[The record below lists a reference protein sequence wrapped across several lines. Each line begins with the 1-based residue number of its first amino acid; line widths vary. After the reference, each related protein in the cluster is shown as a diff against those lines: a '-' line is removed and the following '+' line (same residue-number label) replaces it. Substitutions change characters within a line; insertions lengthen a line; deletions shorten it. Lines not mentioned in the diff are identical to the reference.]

1 MSAKSQ
7 FGLLKL
13 RRFLPLF
20 VTQFLGAFNDNL
32 YKAGLVAL
40 FTFTILVAE
49 EHENIYVI
57 AAQGLLSLPFFLFSA
72 TAGTL
77 ADYFEK
83 SRLITYVKYG
93 ELAIAILIALT
104 FLLKLPILM
113 LGVLFLL
120 GTQSAFF
127 GPLKFSILPQH
138 LDNTEIVGGNGVV
151 EMGTFVAILLG
162 TIIGTQLVGTEQERN
177 VEYVMPVA
185 LTVVIIVVAV
195 VGLISSYFIPKA
207 RSHMDSKPNWN
218 PVTVTIDL
226 LRIASERRSVM
237 RSILG
242 VAWFWSL
249 GAVYLAQFPNLTE
262 DYLHGTKSV
271 FTLLLSVITISIALG
286 SLTCEKLS
294 RKRVEMGLVP
304 IGAFF
309 ISVIGIDLFFALN
322 AIPEVDPRGIIGF
335 LQTPSSYRVLIE
347 MICIGFFMGVYV
359 VPLQTLIQVRTPVD
373 RRARVVAANNVM
385 NAALVVCGALWSL
398 LWIEAFKWNIPS
410 LFLFMSIF
418 NAVVS
423 VYIFLQVPE
432 FTMRFVVWMLSHSLY
447 RVDHTG
453 IDLVPEKGG
462 ALIASNHVSYIDALV
477 LAGAVRRPIRFVMAK
492 DVYDT
497 PVLNYLFRACR
508 TIPIAP
514 KSSDPE
520 TYNKAF
526 EDIEKALEEGDL
538 LCIFPEGRLTP
549 DGKIGEFKS
558 GIMKILETTPVPVI
572 PAALQGLWGTKFT
585 NHGEGLFKGSL
596 NLRSKLGVALSA
608 PIEGTDVN
616 LEALKREVVRLHSV
630 PVHA

>member
-1 MSAKSQ
+1 M
-7 FGLLKL
+7 
-13 RRFLPLF
+13 
-20 VTQFLGAFNDNL
+20 TQFLGAFNDNL

-40 FTFTILVAE
+40 FTFTVLVAE
-49 EHENIYVI
+49 DHENIYVI

-77 ADYFEK
+77 ADHFEK
-83 SRLITYVKYG
+83 SRLISYVKIG
-93 ELAIAILIALT
+93 ELIIAFLIA
-104 FLLKLPILM
+104 FAFWSRQPMLM

-138 LDNTEIVGGNGVV
+138 LNNNEIIGGNGVV

-162 TIIGTQLVGTEQERN
+162 TILGTQLVGTEQEQD
-177 VEYVMPVA
+177 VSYVVPIT
-185 LTVVIIVVAV
+185 LTVLIIGVAV
-195 VGLISSYFIPKA
+195 VGLVSSFYIPQAQSLLK
-207 RSHMDSKPNWN
+207 SKPRWN
-218 PVTVTIDL
+218 PVKVTIGL
-226 LRIASERRSVM
+226 LKIASERKSVM

-262 DYLHGTKSV
+262 DYLYGTKSV

-286 SLTCEKLS
+286 SLTCEALS
-294 RKRVEMGLVP
+294 RRHIEMGLVP

-309 ISVIGIDLFFALN
+309 ISIVGIDLFFSLN
-322 AIPEVDPRGIIGF
+322 SIPESAPRTILTF
-335 LQTPSSYRVLIE
+335 LQTGGSYRVIIE
-347 MICIGFFMGVYV
+347 MILIGFFMGIYV
-359 VPLQTLIQVRTPVD
+359 VPLQTLIQVRTPED

-398 LWIEAFKWNIPS
+398 LWIRVFQWDIPS
-410 LFLFMSIF
+410 LFLFMSIL

-432 FTMRFVVWMLSHSLY
+432 FTMRFVVWIISHSLY
-447 RVDHTG
+447 RVRHRG
-453 IDLVPEKGG
+453 IDLVPETGS
-462 ALIASNHVSYIDALV
+462 AIIVSNHVSYIDALV

-492 DVYDT
+492 DVYEM
-497 PVLNYLFRACR
+497 PFLNYLFRACR

-514 KSSDPE
+514 KSVDLD

-526 EDIEKALEEGDL
+526 EDIEQALQDGDL

-549 DGKIGEFKS
+549 DGEVGEFKS
-558 GIMKILETTPVPVI
+558 GLMKVLVSTPVPVI
-572 PAALQGLWGTKFT
+572 PAALKGLWGSKFT
-585 NHGEGLFKGSL
+585 HHGEGLFKGSL
-596 NLRSKLGVALSA
+596 KLRSKLGVAISK
-608 PIEGTDVN
+608 PIDGTDV
-616 LEALKREVVRLHSV
+616 EMSVLKTEVQRLRGAHR
-630 PVHA
+630 

>member
-1 MSAKSQ
+1 M
-7 FGLLKL
+7 
-13 RRFLPLF
+13 
-20 VTQFLGAFNDNL
+20 TQFLGAFNDNL

-40 FTFTILVAE
+40 FTFTVLVSE
-49 EHENIYVI
+49 NHEDIYVI
-57 AAQGLLSLPFFLFSA
+57 VAQGLLSLPFFLFSA

-83 SRLITYVKYG
+83 SRLITYVKFG
-93 ELAIAILIALT
+93 ELVIAFLIALT
-104 FLLKLPILM
+104 FWSKQPMFM

-162 TIIGTQLVGTEQERN
+162 TIIGTQLVGTEQERD
-177 VEYVMPVA
+177 VAYVMPIA
-185 LTVVIIVVAV
+185 LTVVIIAVAA
-195 VGLISSYFIPKA
+195 VGLASSFFIPKA
-207 RSHMDSKPNWN
+207 RSHLDSKPCWN
-218 PVTVTIDL
+218 PIKVTGHL
-226 LRIASERRSVM
+226 LKIARERSSVR

-262 DYLHGTKSV
+262 DYLYGTKSV

-294 RKRVEMGLVP
+294 RKHVEMGLVP

-309 ISVIGIDLFFALN
+309 ISVIGIELFFALN
-322 AIPEVDPRGIIGF
+322 SIPESSPRTVWEF
-335 LQTPSSYRVLIE
+335 LQTPSSYRVLLE

-385 NAALVVCGALWSL
+385 NALLVVCGALWSL
-398 LWIEAFKWNIPS
+398 LWLKVFRWDTPS
-410 LFLFMSIF
+410 LFLFMSIL

-432 FTMRFVVWMLSHSLY
+432 FTMRFVVWIISHSLY
-447 RVDHTG
+447 RVNHIG
-453 IDLVPEKGG
+453 IDLVPEKGS
-462 ALIASNHVSYIDALV
+462 AIIVSNHVSYIDALV
-477 LAGAVRRPIRFVMAK
+477 LAGAVRRPMRFVMAK
-492 DVYDT
+492 DVYDI
-497 PVLNYLFRACR
+497 PFLNYLFRACR

-514 KSSDPE
+514 KSVDME
-520 TYNKAF
+520 TYKKAF
-526 EDIEKALEEGDL
+526 EDIEQALEDGDL
-538 LCIFPEGRLTP
+538 LCIFPEGRVTP
-549 DGKIGEFKS
+549 DGEVGEFKS
-558 GIMKILETTPVPVI
+558 GLMKILESHPVPVI
-572 PAALQGLWGTKFT
+572 PAALKGLWGSKFT
-585 NHGEGLFKGSL
+585 HHGDGLFKGSL
-596 NLRSKLGVALSA
+596 KLRSKLGVAVAA
-608 PIEGTDVN
+608 PIDGSSVEMS
-616 LEALKREVVRLHSV
+616 ALKTEVQRLRG
-630 PVHA
+630 AYR

>member
-1 MSAKSQ
+1 MSANSQ

-13 RRFLPLF
+13 KRFLPLF

-40 FTFTILVAE
+40 FTFTVLVAE
-49 EHENIYVI
+49 NHEDIYVI
-57 AAQGLLSLPFFLFSA
+57 VAQGLLSLPFFLFSA

-77 ADYFEK
+77 ADYYEK
-83 SRLITYVKYG
+83 SRLISYVKFG
-93 ELAIAILIALT
+93 ELIIAFLIALT
-104 FLLKLPILM
+104 FWSKQPLLM

-162 TIIGTQLVGTEQERN
+162 TIMGTQLVGTEQERD
-177 VEYVMPVA
+177 VAYVMPMA
-185 LTVVIIVVAV
+185 LTVLIVVVAV
-195 VGLISSYFIPKA
+195 IGLVSSFYIPRA
-207 RSHMDSKPNWN
+207 RSYLQDKPCWN
-218 PVTVTIDL
+218 PVKVTGRL
-226 LRIASERRSVM
+226 LKIAGERRSVM

-262 DYLHGTKSV
+262 DYLYGTKSV
-271 FTLLLSVITISIALG
+271 FTLLLSIITISIALG

-294 RKRVEMGLVP
+294 RRHVEMGLVP

-309 ISVIGIDLFFALN
+309 ISIVGIDLFFALN
-322 AIPEVDPRGIIGF
+322 SIPEMAPRTVLEF
-335 LQTPSSYRVLIE
+335 LQTPSSYRVIVE

-385 NAALVVCGALWSL
+385 NALLVVCGALWSL
-398 LWIEAFKWNIPS
+398 IWLKVFRWDIPS
-410 LFLFMSIF
+410 LFLFMSLF

-423 VYIFLQVPE
+423 IYIFLQVPE

-447 RVDHTG
+447 RVDHEG

-462 ALIASNHVSYIDALV
+462 ALMVCNHVSYIDALV

-492 DVYDT
+492 DVYDI
-497 PVLNYLFRACR
+497 PFLNYLFRACR

-514 KSSDPE
+514 KSKDPE
-520 TYNKAF
+520 TYDRAF
-526 EDIEKALEEGDL
+526 ADIEHALEEGDL

-549 DGKIGEFKS
+549 DGDVGEFKS
-558 GIMKILETTPVPVI
+558 GIMKVLETTPVPVI
-572 PAALQGLWGTKFT
+572 PAALKGLWGSKFT
-585 NHGEGLFKGSL
+585 HQGDGLWKGPL
-596 NLRSKLGVALSA
+596 QLRSKLGVAISA
-608 PIEGTDVN
+608 PVEAPDVE
-616 LEALKREVVRLHSV
+616 LTALKREVERLRG
-630 PVHA
+630 ARR

>member
-1 MSAKSQ
+1 M
-7 FGLLKL
+7 
-13 RRFLPLF
+13 F

-40 FTFTILVAE
+40 FTFTVLVP
-49 EHENIYVI
+49 ENYENVYVI
-57 AAQGLLSLPFFLFSA
+57 VAQGLLSLPFFLFSA

-77 ADYFEK
+77 ADHFEK
-83 SRLITYVKYG
+83 SRLISYVKFG
-93 ELAIAILIALT
+93 ELVIAFLIAAT
-104 FLLKLPILM
+104 FWSRQPVLM

-138 LDNTEIVGGNGVV
+138 LNNSEIVGGNGVV

-162 TIIGTQLVGTEQERN
+162 TIMGTQLVGTEQEQN
-177 VEYVMPVA
+177 IAYVIPIA
-185 LTVVIIVVAV
+185 LTVLIVVVAV
-195 VGLISSYFIPKA
+195 VGLASSFFIPRA
-207 RSHMDSKPNWN
+207 QSHSKVQPCWN
-218 PVTVTIDL
+218 PIKATVRL
-226 LRIASERRSVM
+226 LKIASERRSVM

-271 FTLLLSVITISIALG
+271 FTLLLSIITISIALG

-294 RKRVEMGLVP
+294 RRHVEMGLVP

-309 ISVIGIDLFFALN
+309 ISFVGIDLYFALN
-322 AIPEVDPRGIIGF
+322 AIPETAPRTVLEF
-335 LQTPSSYRVLIE
+335 LQTASSYRVIVE
-347 MICIGFFMGVYV
+347 MICIGFFMGIYV
-359 VPLQTLIQVRTPVD
+359 VPLQSLIQVRTPVD

-385 NAALVVCGALWSL
+385 NALLVVCGALWSL
-398 LWIEAFKWNIPS
+398 IWIQLLQWDIPS
-410 LFLFMSIF
+410 LFLFMSIL
-418 NAVVS
+418 NVVVS
-423 VYIFLQVPE
+423 IYIFLQVPE
-432 FTMRFVVWMLSHSLY
+432 FTMRFVVWILSHSLY
-447 RVDHTG
+447 RVDHEG

-462 ALIASNHVSYIDALV
+462 ALIVCNHVSYIDALV

-497 PVLNYLFRACR
+497 PFLNYLFRACR

-514 KSSDPE
+514 KSKDPD

-526 EDIEKALEEGDL
+526 VDIEQALEDGDL

-549 DGKIGEFKS
+549 DGEVGEFKS
-558 GIMKILETTPVPVI
+558 GVMKVLETIPVPVI
-572 PAALQGLWGTKFT
+572 PAALKGLWGSKFT
-585 NHGEGLFKGSL
+585 HHGEGLWNGSL
-596 NLRSKLGVALSA
+596 QLRSKLGVAISA
-608 PIEGTDVN
+608 PVEGTNVD
-616 LEALKREVVRLHSV
+616 LSALKREVVRLRG
-630 PVHA
+630 ALR

>member
-1 MSAKSQ
+1 M
-7 FGLLKL
+7 
-13 RRFLPLF
+13 
-20 VTQFLGAFNDNL
+20 TQFLGAFNDNL

-40 FTFTILVAE
+40 FTFTVLVSE
-49 EHENIYVI
+49 NHEDIYVI
-57 AAQGLLSLPFFLFSA
+57 VAQGLLSLPFFLFSA

-83 SRLITYVKYG
+83 SRLITYVKFG
-93 ELAIAILIALT
+93 ELVIAFLIALT
-104 FLLKLPILM
+104 FWSRQPMFM

-162 TIIGTQLVGTEQERN
+162 TIIGTQLVGTEQERD
-177 VEYVMPVA
+177 VSYVMPIA
-185 LTVVIIVVAV
+185 LTVVIVAVAV
-195 VGLISSYFIPKA
+195 VGLVSSFFIPKA
-207 RSHMDSKPNWN
+207 RSHLDTKPCWN
-218 PVTVTIDL
+218 PIKVTGHL
-226 LRIASERRSVM
+226 LKIASERRSVM

-262 DYLHGTKSV
+262 DYLYGTKNV

-294 RKRVEMGLVP
+294 RKHVEMGLVP

-309 ISVIGIDLFFALN
+309 ISVIGIELFFALN
-322 AIPEVDPRGIIGF
+322 SIPESSPRTVFEF
-335 LQTPSSYRVLIE
+335 LQTPSSYRVLLE
-347 MICIGFFMGVYV
+347 MICIGFFMGIYV

-385 NAALVVCGALWSL
+385 NALLVVCSALWSL
-398 LWIEAFKWNIPS
+398 LWLQVFRWDIPS

-432 FTMRFVVWMLSHSLY
+432 FTMRFVVWMISHSLY
-447 RVDHTG
+447 RVNHDG
-453 IDLVPEKGG
+453 IDLVPEKGS
-462 ALIASNHVSYIDALV
+462 AIIVCNHVSYIDALV
-477 LAGAVRRPIRFVMAK
+477 LAGAVRRPMRFVMAK
-492 DVYDT
+492 DVYDM
-497 PVLNYLFRACR
+497 PFLNYLFRACR

-514 KSSDPE
+514 KSVDMD
-520 TYNKAF
+520 TYKKAF
-526 EDIEKALEEGDL
+526 ADIEQALEEGDL

-549 DGKIGEFKS
+549 DGEVGEFKS
-558 GIMKILETTPVPVI
+558 GLMKVLETNPVPVI
-572 PAALQGLWGTKFT
+572 PAALKGLWGSKFT
-585 NHGEGLFKGSL
+585 HQGDGLFKGSL
-596 NLRSKLGVALSA
+596 QLRSKLGVAVST
-608 PIEGTDVN
+608 PIDGTDV
-616 LEALKREVVRLHSV
+616 EMSVLKTEVQRLRGAHR
-630 PVHA
+630 

>member
-1 MSAKSQ
+1 M
-7 FGLLKL
+7 FI
-13 RRFLPLF
+13 
-20 VTQFLGAFNDNL
+20 TQFLGAFNDNL

-40 FTFTILVAE
+40 FTFTVLVSE
-49 EHENIYVI
+49 NHEDIYVI

-93 ELAIAILIALT
+93 ELVIAFLIALT
-104 FLLKLPILM
+104 FWSKQPLFM

-162 TIIGTQLVGTEQERN
+162 TIIGTQLVGTEQERD
-177 VEYVMPVA
+177 VAYVMPIA
-185 LTVVIIVVAV
+185 LTVLIILVAV
-195 VGLISSYFIPKA
+195 VGLVFSYFIPKA
-207 RSHMDSKPNWN
+207 RSHLDTKPCWN
-218 PVTVTIDL
+218 PIKVTGNL
-226 LRIASERRSVM
+226 LKIASERRSVM

-262 DYLHGTKSV
+262 DYLYGTKSV

-294 RKRVEMGLVP
+294 RKHVEMGLVP

-322 AIPEVDPRGIIGF
+322 SIPASEPRTVLEF
-335 LQTPSSYRVLIE
+335 LQTTSSYRVLLE
-347 MICIGFFMGVYV
+347 MICIGFFMGIYV

-398 LWIEAFKWNIPS
+398 LWIQVFRWDIPS

-418 NAVVS
+418 NVVVS

-432 FTMRFVVWMLSHSLY
+432 FTMRFVVWVLSHSLY

-453 IDLVPEKGG
+453 IDLVPETGG
-462 ALIASNHVSYIDALV
+462 ALIVCNHVSYIDALV
-477 LAGAVRRPIRFVMAK
+477 LAGAVRRPMRFVMAK

-497 PVLNYLFRACR
+497 PFLNYLFRACR
-508 TIPIAP
+508 TIPIAA
-514 KSSDPE
+514 KSVDPD
-520 TYNKAF
+520 TYDQAF
-526 EDIEKALEEGDL
+526 IDIEQGLEEGDL

-549 DGKIGEFKS
+549 DGEVGEFKS
-558 GIMKILETTPVPVI
+558 GVMKILETTPVPVI
-572 PAALQGLWGTKFT
+572 PAALKGLWGSKFT
-585 NHGEGLFKGSL
+585 HHGDGLFKGSL
-596 NLRSKLGVALSA
+596 RLGSKLGVALSA
-608 PIEGTDVN
+608 PVEGTNVDVN
-616 LEALKREVVRLHSV
+616 KLKSEVIRLRG
-630 PVHA
+630 AYR